1 MERLKGC
8 YMTEL
13 QVIDIIKKELS
24 VEGEL
29 QLDTDGQWDSL
40 DLITV
45 LMALDV
51 AYEEKLKDI
60 RELQTVKKPRDII
73 DILKTHG
80 LLE

>member
-1 MERLKGC
+1 MKQSEV
-8 YMTEL
+8 EA
-13 QVIDIIKKELS
+13 IIKKELS

-29 QLDTDGQWDSL
+29 ELDTDGQWDSL

-51 AYEEKLKDI
+51 AYNEKLKDI
-60 RELQTVKKPRDII
+60 RELQTVKTPRNII

-80 LLE
+80 LIE